1 MDNWGSIFFSILDT
15 LIKVLLPVV
24 AGYAINYFSQ
34 KVGREKFM
42 LAQQVVTSI
51 VASLEQQYR
60 SGEIPKDDRF
70 ALAMEQGIKR
80 TGLSEDQVSQLIK
93 EAVFQINV
101 GLKKY
106 EYPNTTP
113 GFEAQGEISSVSST
127 VEQPTDTAAEEQ
139 TEQIDNQT
147 IQGSE
152 V

>member
-1 MDNWGSIFFSILDT
+1 MDNWGSIIFSILDT

-24 AGYAINYFSQ
+24 AGYAINYFRE

-80 TGLSEDQVSQLIK
+80 TGLSEEQVSQLIK
-93 EAVFQINV
+93 ESVFQINA

-106 EYPNTTP
+106 DYPNTSP
-113 GFEAQGEISSVSST
+113 GFEVQGPTSSVSST
-127 VEQPTDTAAEEQ
+127 VEQPMDTVAEGQ
-139 TEQIDNQT
+139 TEQVANMT
-147 IQGSE
+147 IRGSK